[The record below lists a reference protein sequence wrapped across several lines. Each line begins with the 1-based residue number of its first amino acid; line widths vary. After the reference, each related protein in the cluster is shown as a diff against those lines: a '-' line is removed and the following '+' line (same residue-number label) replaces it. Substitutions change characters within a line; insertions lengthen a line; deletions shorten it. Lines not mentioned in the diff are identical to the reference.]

1 MMMKKMLRLFGII
14 ALLTLVLAGCMEIA
28 PTPINIPADPS
39 PAANVVEWGTVL
51 NGKLFASFDKLP
63 FLTPLSLKSDFKKI
77 KISTTEKDLNL
88 EKSIIHLFEGT
99 VEKGFVLN
107 KESTVRNVLDISI
120 ILDTTGSMGGAI
132 NGAKDSII
140 NFAQSLKDS
149 GLDAKIGIIPFDD
162 YAPAQ
167 DMTDVDPKWLDLA
180 SPEEAQAYTTKL
192 YAAGGGDGP
201 ENPYDALMYS
211 WDNMSWRKGSQRI
224 FIVIT
229 DINAHYKGDGTSY
242 TSLLKSDLLAKM
254 GGYATIHSVFVSN
267 YRHSG
272 DVPYSAPDD
281 IRELSYKTG
290 GIILYTSS
298 GSVDLTT
305 LGVKE
310 YVLNSY
316 VLIYKPGDPSLPVKV
331 YIKDMQGR
339 EGSVPVVKFE

>member
-39 PAANVVEWGTVL
+39 PAAKVVEWGTVL

-88 EKSIIHLFEGT
+88 ENSIIHLFEGT

-242 TSLLKSDLLAKM
+242 TSLIKSDLLGKM
-254 GGYATIHSVFVSN
+254 GGYATIHTVFVRG

-272 DVPYSAPDD
+272 DAPYSDPDD

-305 LGVKE
+305 LGIKE